1 MSDMSGMSDMSMEET
16 TTQAPLTTS
25 KTGTTDM
32 TDTTATS
39 NYPATGDLAPHPT
52 GADNEV
58 LLTGVLI
65 YGEGEPT
72 DVLIR
77 DGVIAEIGADLSGKL
92 SDGGETIDLNGQ
104 VLLPGL
110 VDMHVHLREPG
121 REDTETIATGS
132 AAAAQ
137 GGFTAVFTMANTAP
151 VMDNPSIAETVWFK
165 GQHTNLCDV
174 HPVGSISK
182 GLRGEELTE
191 FGMMADSDAKVRM
204 FSDDG
209 KCVADPRLMRRAI
222 EYSKGMDVLL
232 AQHCEEPRLTET
244 AVAHEGDTAA
254 RLGLSGWPR
263 VAEESIVARDAIM
276 ARDYGGRLHICHAST
291 EGTVSLLKWAKEQNI
306 PLSAEVTPHHLLLTD
321 ERLETYDG
329 VNRVNPPLREQR
341 DVDALRQALIDG
353 IIDCVATDHAPHGSE
368 EKCCEFDKAR
378 PGMLGLETS
387 LALIAQIFVLNG
399 DQDWRFVARV
409 MSERPAEIVK
419 LPGHGRPI
427 AVGEPANLCAVDTNA
442 QWIARGEEMA
452 SKSRNTPYEG
462 MDMPVKVTTTLLR
475 GKVTCRDGQ
484 AQTSTTAGA

>member
-1 MSDMSGMSDMSMEET
+1 MT
-16 TTQAPLTTS
+16 TKDKS
-25 KTGTTDM
+25 SS
-32 TDTTATS
+32 AT
-39 NYPATGDLAPHPT
+39 YPDDCAYPPTGDLAPAPT
-52 GADNEV
+52 GAANEV
-58 LLTGVLI
+58 LLRGVLI

-72 DVLIR
+72 QVLLR
-77 DGVIAEIGADLSGKL
+77 DGLIAEIGPDAGEQASAGADIL
-92 SDGGETIDLNGQ
+92 DLDNQ
-104 VLLPGL
+104 ILLPGL

-151 VMDNPSIAETVWFK
+151 VIDNPTIAETVWYK
-165 GQHTNLCDV
+165 GQKFNLCDV

-182 GLRGEELTE
+182 GLVGKELTE

-209 KCVADPRLMRRAI
+209 KCVDDPRLMRRAI
-222 EYSKGMDVLL
+222 EYSRGVDVLL
-232 AQHCEEPRLTET
+232 AQHCEEPRLTEGS
-244 AVAHEGDTAA
+244 VAHEGENAA
-254 RLGLSGWPR
+254 RLGLRGWPR

-276 ARDYGGRLHICHAST
+276 ARDYGGRVHICHAST
-291 EGTVSLLKWAKEQNI
+291 EGTVELLKWAKSQDI
-306 PLSAEVTPHHLLLTD
+306 PLTAEVTPHHLILTD
-321 ERLETYDG
+321 KRLETFDG
-329 VNRVNPPLREQR
+329 VNRVNPPLREER
-341 DVDALRQALIDG
+341 DTLALRQALIDG
-353 IIDCVATDHAPHGSE
+353 IVDCVATDHAPHGSE

-409 MSERPAEIVK
+409 MSERPAQITK

-427 AVGEPANLCAVDTNA
+427 AVGEPANLCVVDTETSWVA
-442 QWIARGEEMA
+442 EGEKMA

-462 MDMPVKVTTTLLR
+462 MDMPVKISTTILR
-475 GKVTCRDGQ
+475 GKITCRDGQ
-484 AQTSTTAGA
+484 AVTA